1 LKYFYSNLYKSF
13 DLYKVLTISV
23 TYSLYIRL
31 KYYKPKEVQLT
42 ADRSFFNQI
51 EEIRNKI
58 FRITKRILVS
68 QEEAEDATQEV
79 IVKLWQMDESKR
91 NGFKSLEA
99 YSVTMAKN
107 YCLDRLKSKQAQNL
121 SLDERY
127 SGSVSDSLTKKIEQ
141 RDDLNWVGKLIDELP
156 EKERM
161 IIQLREIEQYDFDEI
176 ASILNLPEGTIRVY
190 LSRIRKKLRKQFL
203 DIQNHGI
210 KSN

>member
-1 LKYFYSNLYKSF
+1 
-13 DLYKVLTISV
+13 
-23 TYSLYIRL
+23 
-31 KYYKPKEVQLT
+31 VQLT

-121 SLDERY
+121 PLDERY

-141 RDDLNWVGKLIDELP
+141 RDDLNWIGKLIDELP

>member
-1 LKYFYSNLYKSF
+1 
-13 DLYKVLTISV
+13 
-23 TYSLYIRL
+23 
-31 KYYKPKEVQLT
+31 VQLT

-127 SGSVSDSLTKKIEQ
+127 RGSVSDSLTKKIEQ

-176 ASILNLPEGTIRVY
+176 ASILNLPEGTVRVY

>member
-1 LKYFYSNLYKSF
+1 M
-13 DLYKVLTISV
+13 
-23 TYSLYIRL
+23 
-31 KYYKPKEVQLT
+31 QLT

-141 RDDLNWVGKLIDELP
+141 CDDLNWVGKLIDELP

-176 ASILNLPEGTIRVY
+176 ASIEILIASNSAFTFDASATPSIIFSNSCFR
-190 LSRIRKKLRKQFL
+190 LSTT
-203 DIQNHGI
+203 
-210 KSN
+210 

>member
-1 LKYFYSNLYKSF
+1 
-13 DLYKVLTISV
+13 
-23 TYSLYIRL
+23 
-31 KYYKPKEVQLT
+31 PKEVQLT

-127 SGSVSDSLTKKIEQ
+127 TGSVSDSLTKKIEQ

>member
-1 LKYFYSNLYKSF
+1 
-13 DLYKVLTISV
+13 
-23 TYSLYIRL
+23 
-31 KYYKPKEVQLT
+31 VQLT
-42 ADRSFFNQI
+42 ADISFFNQV

-99 YSVTMAKN
+99 YSVIMAKN

-127 SGSVSDSLTKKIEQ
+127 SVFFSDSLSKKIEH
-141 RDDLNWVGKLIDELP
+141 RDDLNWVGKLIYELP
-156 EKERM
+156 QKERM

>member
-1 LKYFYSNLYKSF
+1 M
-13 DLYKVLTISV
+13 
-23 TYSLYIRL
+23 
-31 KYYKPKEVQLT
+31 QLT

-161 IIQLREIEQYDFDEI
+161 IIQLREIEQYNFDEI
-176 ASILNLPEGTIRVY
+176 AAILNLPEGTIRVY

>member
-1 LKYFYSNLYKSF
+1 M
-13 DLYKVLTISV
+13 
-23 TYSLYIRL
+23 
-31 KYYKPKEVQLT
+31 QLT

-127 SGSVSDSLTKKIEQ
+127 SGSVSDSLAKKIEQ

-176 ASILNLPEGTIRVY
+176 ASILNLPEGTVRVY
-190 LSRIRKKLRKQFL
+190 LSRIRKKLRKHFL

>member
-1 LKYFYSNLYKSF
+1 M
-13 DLYKVLTISV
+13 
-23 TYSLYIRL
+23 
-31 KYYKPKEVQLT
+31 QLT

-79 IVKLWQMDESKR
+79 IVKLWQIDESKR

-127 SGSVSDSLTKKIEQ
+127 RGSVSDSLTKKIEQ
-141 RDDLNWVGKLIDELP
+141 RNDLNWVGKLIDELP

-190 LSRIRKKLRKQFL
+190 LSRIRKKLKKQFL

>member
-1 LKYFYSNLYKSF
+1 M
-13 DLYKVLTISV
+13 
-23 TYSLYIRL
+23 
-31 KYYKPKEVQLT
+31 QLT

-127 SGSVSDSLTKKIEQ
+127 SGSVSDSLAKKIEQ
-141 RDDLNWVGKLIDELP
+141 RDDLNWIGKLIDELP

-176 ASILNLPEGTIRVY
+176 ASILNLPKGTVRVY
-190 LSRIRKKLRKQFL
+190 LSRIRKKLKKHFL

>member
-1 LKYFYSNLYKSF
+1 
-13 DLYKVLTISV
+13 
-23 TYSLYIRL
+23 
-31 KYYKPKEVQLT
+31 VQLT

-121 SLDERY
+121 PLDERY

>member
-1 LKYFYSNLYKSF
+1 M
-13 DLYKVLTISV
+13 
-23 TYSLYIRL
+23 
-31 KYYKPKEVQLT
+31 QLT

-127 SGSVSDSLTKKIEQ
+127 RGSVSDSLTKKIEQ

-176 ASILNLPEGTIRVY
+176 ASILNLPEGTVRVY